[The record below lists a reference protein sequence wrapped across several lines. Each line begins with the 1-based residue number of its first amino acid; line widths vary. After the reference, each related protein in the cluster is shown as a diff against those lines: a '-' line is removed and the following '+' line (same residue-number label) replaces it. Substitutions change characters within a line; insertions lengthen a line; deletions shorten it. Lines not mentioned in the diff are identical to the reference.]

1 MPEIKFAGVPDQK
14 AFKPAPSGDYILEL
28 VDAEDGTVQSGEN
41 KGANKT
47 TLQWEIVDAAGELE
61 EFNGRRI
68 YDNVSYSEK
77 ALPRLK
83 TMLKAFGADVPD
95 DDSAEPLKWEWDD
108 LIGKKVMA
116 KIRSVPKS
124 RDKNDKS
131 KEYPPKNSIVR
142 FLVPGVEDDDE

>member
-28 VDAEDGTVQSGEN
+28 VDAEDGTIQSGPN
-41 KGANKT
+41 KGDEKT
-47 TLQWEIVDAAGELE
+47 TLQFEIVDAEGELE

-83 TMLKAFGADVPD
+83 TMLKAFGAEV
-95 DDSAEPLKWEWDD
+95 DDSEGAEALNFEWDD
-108 LIGKKVMA
+108 LVGKKLMA
-116 KIRSVPKS
+116 KVRSVPKS
-124 RDKNDKS
+124 RNKDDKS
-131 KEYPPKNSIVR
+131 IEYPPKNSIVR
-142 FLVPGVEDDDE
+142 FLVPSAEDDDE

>member
-28 VDAEDGTVQSGEN
+28 VDAEDGTIQSGPN
-41 KGANKT
+41 KGDEKT
-47 TLQWEIVDAAGELE
+47 TLQFEITDAEGELE

-108 LIGKKVMA
+108 LIGKKLLA
-116 KIRSVPKS
+116 KVRAVGKQ
-124 RDKNDKS
+124 RDKNDPA

-142 FLVPGVEDDDE
+142 FLVSGAEDDDE

>member
-41 KGANKT
+41 KGADKT
-47 TLQWEIVDAAGELE
+47 TLQFEIADAEGELE
-61 EFNGRRI
+61 QFNGRRI

-108 LIGKKVMA
+108 LIGKKLLA
-116 KIRSVPKS
+116 KVRAVGKQ
-124 RDKNDKS
+124 RDKNDPA

>member
-28 VDAEDGTVQSGEN
+28 VDAEDGTIQSGPN
-41 KGANKT
+41 KGDEKT
-47 TLQWEIVDAAGELE
+47 TLQFEITDAEGELE

-108 LIGKKVMA
+108 LIGKKLLA
-116 KIRSVPKS
+116 KVRAVGKQ
-124 RDKNDKS
+124 RDKNDPA

-142 FLVPGVEDDDE
+142 FLVSGVEDDDE